1 MILSSW
7 PQLAFLVVAWAV
19 YWLLPGP
26 HGRRAWLAFASIG
39 AFVVFQSAASWW
51 MLPFGLLAWTAFR
64 MSAAKTRGPFVV
76 SLIALLAVLA
86 VFKYALPSV
95 SAGYVAPVGVSYLCF
110 QAILAAV
117 ERRRGQSG
125 DVRPTS
131 FLAYFFFFPTVVSGP
146 IKSLRR
152 FMDSEPQG
160 RAPHTEDLAAGVT
173 RILQGL
179 AKKLVL
185 AETLAPLTAGF
196 AHPAQATTLELW
208 IAVYAYAFQ
217 LYFDFSG
224 YTDIA
229 VGMARLFG
237 YRIEE
242 TFDWPYLKTNLR
254 DFWRSWHMSL
264 TGFMRDVV
272 YIPLGGNRRGAG
284 RLYLNL
290 LIVFVLIGLWHG
302 GEGHYLLWGLY
313 HGTGMVAYRAWQRWR
328 DAANRPARASR
339 ATRMW
344 SWAATFHFVVFGWVL
359 FACPTRD
366 ALTVY
371 LGLMGGR

>member
-1 MILSSW
+1 
-7 PQLAFLVVAWAV
+7 
-19 YWLLPGP
+19 
-26 HGRRAWLAFASIG
+26 
-39 AFVVFQSAASWW
+39 
-51 MLPFGLLAWTAFR
+51 
-64 MSAAKTRGPFVV
+64 
-76 SLIALLAVLA
+76 
-86 VFKYALPSV
+86 
-95 SAGYVAPVGVSYLCF
+95 
-110 QAILAAV
+110 
-117 ERRRGQSG
+117 
-125 DVRPTS
+125 
-131 FLAYFFFFPTVVSGP
+131 
-146 IKSLRR
+146 
-152 FMDSEPQG
+152 
-160 RAPHTEDLAAGVT
+160 
-173 RILQGL
+173 
-179 AKKLVL
+179 
-185 AETLAPLTAGF
+185 
-196 AHPAQATTLELW
+196 
-208 IAVYAYAFQ
+208 

-242 TFDWPYLKTNLR
+242 NFDWPYLKTNLR